1 MSDVMWGGPPVST
14 GGDETGEGGKP
25 PLTGLRVVEL
35 AHVMAGPV
43 CGRMLADMG
52 ADVVKVER
60 VDGGDDSRRFVP
72 STILGESAAF
82 MMLNR
87 NKRGIAVDLKTEAG
101 REAVLRL
108 IDRADVVV
116 ENFRSGTMEKL
127 GLGYETL
134 VARNPGLIYC
144 EISGFGRTGPLA
156 HLGGFDLIAQGY
168 SGLLSVT
175 GEGPGRPPVKCGP
188 PLTDITAGILGAM
201 GVLAALVHRVQTGR
215 GQRVDT
221 SLFEAGVTQMY
232 WQAAIALATGDSP
245 GPLGSAHPLS
255 SPYQAFET
263 SDGWITLGAASQAS
277 WERLP
282 TVVGLPHL
290 SEDERFRENRD
301 RMANLD
307 ALLALLTPKFR
318 EDSTRRWLTRLQEA
332 GIPAGPV
339 ASVGDMLEHPQT
351 RARDMVREVEHAVA
365 GTVETL
371 GFPVKFSET
380 PAMITTGAPVLGQHT
395 REVLGELDYSSEE
408 VDAMLLA
415 GAVVAWDESR
425 LSGG

>member
-1 MSDVMWGGPPVST
+1 MSNGRPVST
-14 GGDETGEGGKP
+14 GSDETGESGRP
-25 PLTGLRVVEL
+25 PLTGLCVVEL

-72 STILGESAAF
+72 PTINGESAAF

-282 TVVGLPHL
+282 AVVGLPHL